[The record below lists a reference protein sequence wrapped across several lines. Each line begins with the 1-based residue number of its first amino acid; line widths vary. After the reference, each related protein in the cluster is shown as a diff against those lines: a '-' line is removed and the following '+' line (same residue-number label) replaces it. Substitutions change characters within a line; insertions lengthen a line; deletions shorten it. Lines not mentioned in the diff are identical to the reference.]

1 MKSFLERS
9 QAVLGEGFF
18 ANTPAPSTLD
28 MWMRDEILVF
38 LANCAAFEQF
48 KQENQEEVRV
58 SALAGFS
65 SAGQYAAL
73 VAAGVLNFDDALRLL
88 KLRCK
93 AMIDKGKG
101 WTLSV
106 EGLGQDEADEL
117 VKSHRGC
124 WVSNYE
130 GPTSCCV
137 GGVDEAI
144 QEMKEDIAVQGGRVT
159 ATLPVAVHT
168 PLMKPAS
175 QDFGQALKAA
185 QGQMKKPSV
194 AVWLNSSKALHA
206 DGDPGPVVALLKG
219 ELVNPVRRA
228 GAISAMSEESMA
240 VFYEVPA
247 GEVKFKQLA

>member
-1 MKSFLERS
+1 MKSFIERS
-9 QAVLGEGFF
+9 QAVLGKGFF

-65 SAGQYAAL
+65 AGQYAAL
-73 VAAGVLNFDDALRLL
+73 VAAGVLDFDDALRLL

-93 AMIDKGKG
+93 AVTDTGRG
-101 WTLSV
+101 CTLSV
-106 EGLGQDEADEL
+106 EGLGQDEIAKL
-117 VKSHRGC
+117 VLREDC

-144 QEMKEDIAVQGGRVT
+144 QKMKEDIAIQGGRVT

-168 PLMKPAS
+168 PLMKAAS

-206 DGDPGPVVALLKG
+206 DGDPGPVVALLKE
-219 ELVNPVRRA
+219 ELVDPVRRE
-228 GAISAMSEESMA
+228 GAISAMSKESMA